1 MKNNQKYFLSFILLL
16 LIFTLYSF
24 LYVAIIWFD
33 HFNMSNIHVSVYL
46 FYPFVIL
53 GTLSLISSF
62 PLYKLLKRRLTI
74 NGSSYREKY
83 RINLLMNISIL
94 NLAVVILNIIGLTIW
109 IIFIAGP
116 GV

>member
-1 MKNNQKYFLSFILLL
+1 MKNNKNIFIIYFTF

-24 LYVAIIWFD
+24 LYIAIIWFD

-46 FYPFVIL
+46 FYPFAIL
-53 GTLSLISSF
+53 GTLSLVSSF
-62 PLYKLLKRRLTI
+62 PLYKLPKRRLTI
-74 NGSSYREKY
+74 NGSNDREKY

-94 NLAVVILNIIGLTIW
+94 NIVVVILNIIGLTIW

>member
-1 MKNNQKYFLSFILLL
+1 MKNNQNHFLLFILLL

-24 LYVAIIWFD
+24 LYIAIIWFD
-33 HFNMSNIHVSVYL
+33 SFNMSNIHVSIYL

-53 GTLSLISSF
+53 GTLSLISSLH
-62 PLYKLLKRRLTI
+62 LYNLLKRRLTL
-74 NGSSYREKY
+74 NSSNYKEKY
-83 RINLLMNISIL
+83 RINLLKNISIL
-94 NLAVVILNIIGLTIW
+94 NMMVVILNIIALTIW

>member
-1 MKNNQKYFLSFILLL
+1 MNNNQKHFLPFILLL

-24 LYVAIIWFD
+24 LYIAIIWFD
-33 HFNMSNIHVSVYL
+33 YFNMSNIHVSVYL

-62 PLYKLLKRRLTI
+62 PLYNLLKRRLTL
-74 NGSSYREKY
+74 NSSNYKEKY
-83 RINLLMNISIL
+83 RINLLKKNSTLNIM
-94 NLAVVILNIIGLTIW
+94 VVILNIIGLTIW